1 MKKINILNSFYKREN
16 FYFRANFLIMKKLL
30 FTLLLSIFPLISFA
44 QNSDSLKLGK
54 SNREFFIKGDQKF
67 KFSEYKKVFT
77 NPEAL
82 NYMKKANTNSTVSQI
97 FGAIGGGF
105 IGFGLAKQIL
115 RTKTAY
121 HNGVAYKVKD
131 KSGWGLVG
139 IGAGFVGIGIPFAI
153 SSGKNMKK
161 AVDTQ
166 NQNPE
171 GGEAKTASYRL
182 DITGNSIG
190 LSYNF

>member
-1 MKKINILNSFYKREN
+1 
-16 FYFRANFLIMKKLL
+16 MKKLL

-121 HNGVAYKVKD
+121 HNGVAYEVKD

-153 SSGKNMKK
+153 SSGKNLKK